1 MTADNEGLLSR
12 WSRRKLQAREI
23 SEQEDKQLEQGQQSI
38 VDEPEVV
45 VTESLI
51 DEVVEGEPE
60 PVLTDADMPDIDT
73 LHEDSDFT
81 PFMSPGVSDKL
92 RNLALKKMF
101 HAPVFNI
108 RDGLDEYDDDY
119 TSFEP
124 LGDIVTCDMKH
135 QMELEAQK
143 QLEAEMEED
152 DVQFE
157 EQEADVNE
165 PEPDDDDEKNI
176 DPTETDITE
185 TDITEPL
192 PQLDEQQQSS
202 ASSYSESNPNTVENK

>member
-12 WSRRKLQAREI
+12 WSRRKLQAREV

-51 DEVVEGEPE
+51 DEVVEAEPE

-157 EQEADVNE
+157 EQEEVNE

-202 ASSYSESNPNTVENK
+202 ASSYSESNPNTVEYK